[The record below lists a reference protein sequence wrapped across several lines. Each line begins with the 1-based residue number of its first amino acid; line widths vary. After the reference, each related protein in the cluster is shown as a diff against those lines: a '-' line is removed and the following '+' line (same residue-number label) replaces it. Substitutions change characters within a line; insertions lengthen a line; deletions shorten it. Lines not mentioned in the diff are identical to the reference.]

1 MYLKARRRST
11 TIGELVSL
19 PGPKFVSFF
28 ALKSTFRTRLGA
40 GPSGLEPEFA
50 AESWFGHEARL
61 VHTGADLAHGQP
73 DHA

>member
-28 ALKSTFRTRLGA
+28 ALKSTFRTCLGA
-40 GPSGLEPEFA
+40 GPSGLEPEYA
-50 AESWFGHEARL
+50 TEAGLGVQLDDPTVTRE
-61 VHTGADLAHGQP
+61 VRRRITR
-73 DHA
+73 